1 MTSGACHACVHA
13 SRVRGMDHWCRLR
26 DAPAH
31 GDGCYW
37 FHDRDAGCPAR
48 CPMPDGNG
56 TICLETGGL
65 LPAGPC
71 AADCGY
77 RPVVER
83 WRRCTPS

>member
-1 MTSGACHACVHA
+1 MIGSPCHECVHA
-13 SRVRGMDHWCRLR
+13 SPVRGMGHWCRLR

-56 TICLETGGL
+56 TICLETGDL

-71 AADCGY
+71 PVDCVHHLGGRG
-77 RPVVER
+77 RP
-83 WRRCTPS
+83 C